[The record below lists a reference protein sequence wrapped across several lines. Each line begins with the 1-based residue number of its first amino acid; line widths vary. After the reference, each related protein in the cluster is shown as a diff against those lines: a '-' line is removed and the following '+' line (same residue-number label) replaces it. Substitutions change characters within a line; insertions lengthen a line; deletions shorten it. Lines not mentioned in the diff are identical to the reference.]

1 MNPFT
6 TKTVRRVL
14 LGLACTAAL
23 TAAPLIAQDST
34 GTPQTQQQPPQDG
47 GRPRGGDMQERQI
60 EHLTRALNLTPDQVS
75 QVKAIQVS
83 SRQQMMALHS
93 DTTTA
98 PADRHARMMS
108 LRQTEQSNIRAILSD
123 EQKAKF
129 DTMQAKMRER
139 RETHQQGE
147 QAPPPPPPPS
157 N

>member
-1 MNPFT
+1 
-6 TKTVRRVL
+6 
-14 LGLACTAAL
+14 
-23 TAAPLIAQDST
+23 
-34 GTPQTQQQPPQDG
+34 
-47 GRPRGGDMQERQI
+47 
-60 EHLTRALNLTPDQVS
+60 
-75 QVKAIQVS
+75 
-83 SRQQMMALHS
+83 
-93 DTTTA
+93 
-98 PADRHARMMS
+98 MMS